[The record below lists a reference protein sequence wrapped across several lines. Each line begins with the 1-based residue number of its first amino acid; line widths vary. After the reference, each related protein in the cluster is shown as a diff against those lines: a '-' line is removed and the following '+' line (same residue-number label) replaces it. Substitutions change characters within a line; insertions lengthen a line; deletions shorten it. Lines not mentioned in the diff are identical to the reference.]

1 MGGCCS
7 KDLDDKRSWSPEET
21 KNGVRPTPKIIY
33 TLSYHIISYHI
44 VFINYNPPFQSTTST
59 IIAQPLDE
67 VGTTGVFTLTRTTT
81 STTRQ
86 EKTVTTTNDEQVD

>member
-21 KNGVRPTPKIIY
+21 KNG
-33 TLSYHIISYHI
+33 
-44 VFINYNPPFQSTTST
+44 STTST

-67 VGTTGVFTLTRTTT
+67 VGSTGVFTLTRTTT
-81 STTRQ
+81 TSTHQ
-86 EKTVTTTNDEQVD
+86 EKTVTTTNHDEPEE

>member
-21 KNGVRPTPKIIY
+21 KNG
-33 TLSYHIISYHI
+33 
-44 VFINYNPPFQSTTST
+44 STSST

-67 VGTTGVFTLTRTTT
+67 VGSTGVFTLTRTTT
-81 STTRQ
+81 TTT
-86 EKTVTTTNDEQVD
+86 KTVTSSSTTNNDQD

>member
-7 KDLDDKRSWSPEET
+7 KDLDDKRSWSPDET
-21 KNGVRPTPKIIY
+21 KNG
-33 TLSYHIISYHI
+33 
-44 VFINYNPPFQSTTST
+44 STTST

-67 VGTTGVFTLTRTTT
+67 VGSTGVFTLTRTTT

-86 EKTVTTTNDEQVD
+86 EKTVTTTNAEQED

>member
-21 KNGVRPTPKIIY
+21 KNG
-33 TLSYHIISYHI
+33 
-44 VFINYNPPFQSTTST
+44 STTST

-86 EKTVTTTNDEQVD
+86 EKTVTTTSEEQEQD

>member
-21 KNGVRPTPKIIY
+21 KNGVRHPPHNICSIKCLTPR
-33 TLSYHIISYHI
+33 
-44 VFINYNPPFQSTTST
+44 FQSTTST

-86 EKTVTTTNDEQVD
+86 EKTVTTTSEEQEQD

>member
-21 KNGVRPTPKIIY
+21 KNG
-33 TLSYHIISYHI
+33 
-44 VFINYNPPFQSTTST
+44 STTST

-67 VGTTGVFTLTRTTT
+67 VGSTGVFTLTRTTT
-81 STTRQ
+81 TTT
-86 EKTVTTTNDEQVD
+86 KTVTSSSTTNNDQD

>member
-1 MGGCCS
+1 MGSCCS

-21 KNGVRPTPKIIY
+21 KNG
-33 TLSYHIISYHI
+33 
-44 VFINYNPPFQSTTST
+44 STTST

-81 STTRQ
+81 NTTSSTTRQ
-86 EKTVTTTNDEQVD
+86 EKTVTTTNDDEQD

>member
-21 KNGVRPTPKIIY
+21 KNG
-33 TLSYHIISYHI
+33 
-44 VFINYNPPFQSTTST
+44 STTST

-86 EKTVTTTNDEQVD
+86 EKTVTTTNDEQLD